1 MCKAHGKECE
11 VPNSK
16 LTSDLALANLAIRF
30 DVNAHGID
38 NLTKAIEAGEIQGML
53 EACANS
59 MYGGDMRPV
68 LAQFNRN
75 LSSQRCTRKIV
86 DTASRNRADMV
97 EALWAMT
104 HSTAVKGAPKA
115 RSGFTYTKEEVDSLV
130 ASGDVEEL
138 QRFYNNI
145 HSIVSKSISGLAMS
159 QLDDQQ
165 KDRIAVKEYA
175 SEKLSALK
183 ASVKAAS
190 LNKAEVSEKLLGK
203 LSGGKA
209 TSLSKAEVEELL
221 KLLGK

>member
-1 MCKAHGKECE
+1 MAT
-11 VPNSK
+11 SK
-16 LTSDLALANLAIRF
+16 LSADLALANLAVRY
-30 DVNAHGID
+30 DVNARGIGQ
-38 NLTKAIEAGEIQGML
+38 LTKAIEAGEIMNML
-53 EACANS
+53 KACADS
-59 MYGGDMRPV
+59 MYGGDLRPV
-68 LAQFNRN
+68 MAQFNRN

-86 DTASRNRADMV
+86 DTASKNRADMV

-104 HSTAVKGAPKA
+104 HSEAIKGTPKA
-115 RSGFTYTKEEVDSLV
+115 RAGFKYTKEEVDALV
-130 ASGDVEEL
+130 AAGDVEEL

-183 ASVKAAS
+183 ASKKAAS
-190 LNKAEVSEKLLGK
+190 LNQAEVSEKLLGK
-203 LSGGKA
+203 LQTGKA
-209 TSLSKAEVEELL
+209 ASLSKAEVAELL

>member
-1 MCKAHGKECE
+1 MS
-11 VPNSK
+11 NSK
-16 LTSDLALANLAIRF
+16 LSANLALASIAIKY
-30 DVNAHGID
+30 DVNAHGIA

-53 EACANS
+53 KECADT
-59 MYGGDMRPV
+59 MYGGDLRPV
-68 LAQFNRN
+68 MAQFNRN

-86 DTASRNRADMV
+86 DTASKNRAAMV

-104 HSTAVKGAPKA
+104 HDTAMKGAPKA
-115 RSGFTYTKEEVDSLV
+115 RAGFQYTTEEVDSLV
-130 ASGDVEEL
+130 EAGNVEEL

-159 QLDDQQ
+159 QLDDRQ

-183 ASVKAAS
+183 ASKKAS
-190 LNKAEVSEKLLGK
+190 GLNKAEVSEKLLGK
-203 LSGGKA
+203 LQGGKA
-209 TSLSKAEVEELL
+209 TNLSKSEVAELL